1 MSRKFINASFTSSAR
16 DNIEVLWQDPES
28 EEIYIDN
35 VEVNSQDVSYKE
47 LMGYT
52 TFDDIV
58 EATAEKNKKQR
69 RDFELAAVIIGQQE
83 GWIPKEQGQSI
94 QERIEERVEVEEDTG
109 EIVGIK
115 TEVQMREEIFKD
127 INDMMFSKEVPEDKK
142 MKELLFMLKLYVF
155 DQPQVSKHKN
165 KELKKACRRAKTP
178 FEALKTAV
186 QLLDE

>member
-1 MSRKFINASFTSSAR
+1 MSKKFINASFTSSAR

-58 EATAEKNKKQR
+58 DATAEKNKRQR

-94 QERIEERVEVEEDTG
+94 QESIEEH
-109 EIVGIK
+109 IGIK

-178 FEALKTAV
+178 FEALKAAV

>member
-1 MSRKFINASFTSSAR
+1 MSKKFINASFTSSER

-58 EATAEKNKKQR
+58 DATAEKNKRQR

-94 QERIEERVEVEEDTG
+94 QERIEDTG
-109 EIVGIK
+109 EIIGIK

-155 DQPQVSKHKN
+155 DQPQVAASKD
-165 KELKKACRRAKTP
+165 KELKKVCRRAKTP
-178 FEALKTAV
+178 FEALKAAV